1 MQDQY
6 MHEKLA
12 NLLLDIEVDL
22 KIASTTENKELSVFT
37 KKLLRKIAESREK
50 DGI

>member
-1 MQDQY
+1 MQKQY

-22 KIASTTENKELSVFT
+22 KIASTKENKELSAFT
-37 KKLLRKIAESREK
+37 KKLLRKIVESREK

>member
-1 MQDQY
+1 MVFQST
-6 MHEKLA
+6 HEKLA

-22 KIASTTENKELSVFT
+22 KIASTSKNKELSKLT